1 MRRFQ
6 EPYGTLP
13 LRKADQYDFLLTEGL
28 LGGSV
33 TTAWCMLHGP
43 TERARLQ
50 YDGLKKVDGVQLHQ
64 VRYYSRLGAEDMKVF
79 LHFEPE
85 TFRHVKSRCVLEV
98 RPFVTKDL
106 DQSAWQRDTYW
117 RLQEDYGD
125 FREVDGLSVPHF
137 YKLVLTYE
145 GQTQTSRTEWNV
157 SLSRVRHNQTL
168 DPATFLVQ

>member
-1 MRRFQ
+1 M
-6 EPYGTLP
+6 
-13 LRKADQYDFLLTEGL
+13 
-28 LGGSV
+28 

-43 TERARLQ
+43 AERAKLQ

-64 VRYYSRLGAEDMKVF
+64 VRYTSRRGAEDMRVF
-79 LHFEPE
+79 LYFEPE
-85 TFRHVKSRCVLEV
+85 TFRHVKSRCVLEL

-125 FREVDGLSVPHF
+125 FRVVDGVSVPHS

-145 GQTQTSRTEWNV
+145 GEKQASMTEWTV
-157 SLSRVRHNQTL
+157 SLSRVQHNQTL
-168 DPATFLVQ
+168 DPAIFLVQ